1 MSVSMF
7 RWALILLLAV
17 GLSGCA
23 GQTESGDDHDAP
35 QAEEGLAEQDESD
48 QYGASVPDVDEV
60 YEAFP
65 PGAPQRCI
73 DVRRVRRIEPIGNH
87 TLLFHV
93 GGGEVWRNR
102 LPRSC
107 PGLRRNSRFLYEPR
121 SGRLCSMDVMYLL
134 VDDGFGFRRGSGCPL
149 GEFDYLTDEQAE
161 ALKNLR

>member
-1 MSVSMF
+1 MSTSMSNGF
-7 RWALILLLAV
+7 LVLLLALLL
-17 GLSGCA
+17 GGCA
-23 GQTESGDDHDAP
+23 AQPAPGDEPGESGEASM
-35 QAEEGLAEQDESD
+35 EQDVSD
-48 QYGASVPDVDEV
+48 EDVASAPDADAV

-73 DVRRVRRIEPIGNH
+73 DVRRIRRIEPIGNH

-107 PGLRRNSRFLYEPR
+107 PGLRRHSRFLYEPR
-121 SGRLCSMDVMYLL
+121 SGRLCSLDVVYLL
-134 VDDGFGFRRGSGCPL
+134 EDHGFGFRRGAGCPL
-149 GEFDYLTDEQAE
+149 GEFDYLTEEQAE

>member
-1 MSVSMF
+1 MSVSMV
-7 RWALILLLAV
+7 RWILLLAL
-17 GLSGCA
+17 GLGGCA
-23 GQTESGDDHDAP
+23 GQTDSGDGEMEVGTGEALV
-35 QAEEGLAEQDESD
+35 EGDESEED
-48 QYGASVPDVDEV
+48 LASALSVDEV

-73 DVRRVRRIEPIGNH
+73 DSRRIRRIEPIGNH

-107 PGLRRNSRFLYEPR
+107 VGLRRNSRFLYEPR
-121 SGRLCSMDVMYLL
+121 SGRLCSMDIVYLL
-134 VDDGFGFRRGSGCPL
+134 EDDGFGFRRGSGCPL
-149 GEFDYLTDEQAE
+149 GEFDYLTEEQAE